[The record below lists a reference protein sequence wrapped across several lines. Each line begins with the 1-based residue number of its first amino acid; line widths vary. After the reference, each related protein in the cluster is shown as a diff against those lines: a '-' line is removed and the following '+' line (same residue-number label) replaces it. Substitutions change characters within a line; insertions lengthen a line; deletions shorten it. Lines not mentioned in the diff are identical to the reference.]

1 MVPENRKKRLLDA
14 YGIALAKRVWKA
26 ASAKGEA
33 AGACELAAPGA
44 AEPDAAAST
53 GPAAPGSPAASTG
66 LASAA
71 TPTAVVPLPLQAREL
86 GAPEEPRAHTTC
98 KRCAATV
105 AADATECWNCG
116 LRWPSR

>member
-14 YGIALAKRVWKA
+14 CGIALAKRVWKA

-44 AEPDAAAST
+44 AEPDA
-53 GPAAPGSPAASTG
+53 AAPGSPAASTG

-86 GAPEEPRAHTTC
+86 GAPEEPRAHITC
-98 KRCAATV
+98 KRCAVTV
-105 AADATECWNCG
+105 AADAAECWNCG

>member
-14 YGIALAKRVWKA
+14 YGIALTKRVWKA

-44 AEPDAAAST
+44 AEPDA
-53 GPAAPGSPAASTG
+53 AAPGSPAASTG

-116 LRWPSR
+116 LRWLSR